1 VNKAARKK
9 NEREAAMKVIKDNMT
24 AKKKLLAEAE
34 SMKANEAAMVEKNM
48 RVSLEK
54 EQARDREM
62 AARAKRIQDKMDSMA
77 DGVRDNGKELQ
88 LRQEK
93 EYIQQCIDKDE
104 KAKLADINNKHKAR
118 AKHHALNDVLAH

>member
-1 VNKAARKK
+1 
-9 NEREAAMKVIKDNMT
+9 
-24 AKKKLLAEAE
+24 
-34 SMKANEAAMVEKNM
+34 M
-48 RVSLEK
+48 RVALEK

-77 DGVRDNGKELQ
+77 DVVRDNGKELQ
-88 LRQEK
+88 LKQEK

-118 AKHHALNDVLAH
+118 AKHHALNEVLAHQVREKRAREEEQARANKSYMLNQVQRG